1 MAYQSPGL
9 AAIEA
14 AAQLVTRQHNH
25 DPSRPLEL
33 DQITGR
39 LRIVVDQIMS
49 EGGLWDEE
57 TAARAFRQAEGDTV
71 EAASLMR
78 SYRLSLPRLGT
89 TPTVDADELLP
100 LRRVV
105 PAYRT
110 PPGRQILGRTR
121 DYMPRLLQRDPP
133 PEPAPT
139 TTDLAGQPAE
149 HRNGVRPTG
158 QTTPACG
165 DGSATGGSA
174 RPGRLYELL
183 KAHDM
188 MVPRAAP
195 GDPDPIDI
203 TREPRTL
210 DQDRSAR
217 LALLARGE
225 TAALVLHWYTDLLD
239 AASDDHSVVAGE
251 LRTGYLPVRVTNPL
265 TGGEVHLGDI
275 RVTEAEAVQDLDRD
289 DEDTT
294 RFDLGYG
301 LSFGQNERKAM
312 SMACLDII
320 LERDRGRT
328 ELEQRILR
336 TADGMDA
343 NGMIEH
349 LKLPHYVTFRAM
361 ADIKAALRAR
371 STKPAPGAAQ

>member
-1 MAYQSPGL
+1 MAHPSPGL
-9 AAIEA
+9 VAVEA
-14 AAQLVTRQHNH
+14 AAALVARRHH
-25 DPSRPLEL
+25 SDPSRPLEL

-49 EGGLWDEE
+49 EGGLWDED
-57 TAARAFRQAEGDTV
+57 TAARAFRQAEGDSG
-71 EAASLMR
+71 EAAALVR
-78 SYRLSLPRLGT
+78 SFRLSLPRLST
-89 TPTVDADELLP
+89 TAPVDADELVP

-121 DYMPRLLQRDPP
+121 DYMPRLLQRDHPESTSAAAGLAEQSDDLTPP
-133 PEPAPT
+133 GETGPIDHSEVA
-139 TTDLAGQPAE
+139 AE
-149 HRNGVRPTG
+149 NT
-158 QTTPACG
+158 
-165 DGSATGGSA
+165 A

-188 MVPRAAP
+188 VVPRAAP

-203 TREPRTL
+203 TRRPQTL

-239 AASDDHSVVAGE
+239 SGSYEHGVLTGE

-265 TGGEVHLGDI
+265 TGGDVQLGDV
-275 RVTEAEAVQDLDRD
+275 RVTEAEAVEDLDRA
-289 DEDTT
+289 DEDIS
-294 RFDLGYG
+294 RFDVGYG

-320 LERDRGRT
+320 VERDRGRT
-328 ELEQRILR
+328 GLEQRILR

-343 NGMIEH
+343 NGLIEH
-349 LKLPHYVTFRAM
+349 LKLPHYVTFRAK

-371 STKPAPGAAQ
+371 TTKPAPGAAQ